1 MITVA
6 IAAKE
11 RRDRD
16 VNTIDLPGAYL
27 HIDNDEETI
36 MLLKGKLAEL
46 LVQVEPSLYRK
57 YVITSTKGEP
67 MLYVKLHKALYG
79 LLRSALLFYRKL
91 SRQLVDHGFTINK
104 YDPCVATKNIPT
116 SSSTAL
122 IARANN
128 LRYGKDKSNSTF
140 TVEDSHQQTV
150 VWHVDDLMLT
160 HIDPEENNKF
170 VKHFGDLYNKEALKP
185 ITVNRGDFHDYLCV
199 DYGFDKKTGEAT
211 VSQIKYV
218 HKILNEFPEVISGPQ
233 ASPAANHLFDI
244 QPDDDNNITR
254 RYFQKP
260 KQANSIM
267 PLPNFYSYACDHVE
281 ISRHRYHFLPLECV
295 CPIKMTGGN
304 S

>member
-57 YVITSTKGEP
+57 YVITSSKGEP

-79 LLRSALLFYRKL
+79 LLCSALLFYRKL
-91 SRQLVDHGFTINK
+91 SQQLVDHGTSPLIINK

-116 SSSTAL
+116 SASTAL

-140 TVEDSHQQTV
+140 KVEDS
-150 VWHVDDLMLT
+150 
-160 HIDPEENNKF
+160 
-170 VKHFGDLYNKEALKP
+170 
-185 ITVNRGDFHDYLCV
+185 
-199 DYGFDKKTGEAT
+199 
-211 VSQIKYV
+211 
-218 HKILNEFPEVISGPQ
+218 
-233 ASPAANHLFDI
+233 
-244 QPDDDNNITR
+244 
-254 RYFQKP
+254 
-260 KQANSIM
+260 
-267 PLPNFYSYACDHVE
+267 
-281 ISRHRYHFLPLECV
+281 
-295 CPIKMTGGN
+295 
-304 S
+304 

>member
-170 VKHFGDLYNKEALKP
+170 VKHFGDLYNK
-185 ITVNRGDFHDYLCV
+185 
-199 DYGFDKKTGEAT
+199 
-211 VSQIKYV
+211 
-218 HKILNEFPEVISGPQ
+218 
-233 ASPAANHLFDI
+233 
-244 QPDDDNNITR
+244 R
-254 RYFQKP
+254 RHSNQL
-260 KQANSIM
+260 Q
-267 PLPNFYSYACDHVE
+267 
-281 ISRHRYHFLPLECV
+281 
-295 CPIKMTGGN
+295 
-304 S
+304 